1 MNPYGKETL
10 NLQIGDW
17 IIWQDQP
24 QDLIHENG
32 ERTTYLTPGM
42 KGRGVDL
49 HDGNPPTKLE
59 TVDTSTLPWA
69 FIELENGETS
79 SVDLEMKW
87 ERVTQC

>member
-1 MNPYGKETL
+1 MNPYQKETL
-10 NLQIGDW
+10 NLQIGDR

-32 ERTTYLTPGM
+32 TKTTFLTPGT
-42 KGRGVDL
+42 KGRVVDL

-69 FIELENGETS
+69 FIKWENGEAS
-79 SVDLEMKW
+79 AVDLEMKW
-87 ERVTQC
+87 GKVAE